1 MKMVKNIAI
10 VACAASFMFAS
21 VSFHMANNYTD
32 MDGTTDVASSWGA
45 TFDLNDQTGV
55 GYDSAY
61 IDNDECLELN
71 IKDGR
76 IDSVDI
82 KCQKP
87 YTYIPKLIIK
97 NPGVGAILRP
107 VMSTQPRIVQQEL
120 IQSIDCVG
128 DFPNPGDS

>member
-55 GYDSAY
+55 GYDSALGMLMY
-61 IDNDECLELN
+61 FQVPAGVSLRLGWDNGTHTAVGLGFTWWTGGTGLKTSISTAYDMVSPINGDASEGKL
-71 IKDGR
+71 
-76 IDSVDI
+76 SVS
-82 KCQKP
+82 
-87 YTYIPKLIIK
+87 
-97 NPGVGAILRP
+97 VGF
-107 VMSTQPRIVQQEL
+107 
-120 IQSIDCVG
+120 G
-128 DFPNPGDS
+128 F